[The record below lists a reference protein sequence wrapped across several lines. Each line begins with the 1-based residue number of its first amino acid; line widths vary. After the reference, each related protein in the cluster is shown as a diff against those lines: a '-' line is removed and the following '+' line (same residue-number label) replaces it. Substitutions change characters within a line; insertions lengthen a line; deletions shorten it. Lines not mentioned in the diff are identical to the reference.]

1 MPANSPHY
9 QAIRRALV
17 VPMFG
22 VTSDEQLAN
31 VQKSYSQLAQEVVNC
46 HNRVLV
52 DQITVGGG
60 VATLTVTL
68 PAPFPDTSYSPLVIP
83 DWAAFPHITAIT
95 TTTFTVG
102 FSAASP
108 GGGGVVRLI
117 VIR

>member
-46 HNRVLV
+46 HNRVIV
-52 DQITVGGG
+52 DQIAVPGGAG
-60 VATLTVTL
+60 SIAITL
-68 PAPFPDTSYSPLVIP
+68 PAPFPDTSYSPLCIL
-83 DWAAFPHITAIT
+83 DWAAYPRVSAISTTAFTIT
-95 TTTFTVG
+95 
-102 FSAASP
+102 FSAAAP
-108 GGGGVVRLI
+108 GGGGILRLI